1 MLPQSRNLA
10 PAPQTPRGAELLVL
24 VLASGE
30 PKIPRILG
38 AAL

>member
-10 PAPQTPRGAELLVL
+10 PAPQTPRGAELLL